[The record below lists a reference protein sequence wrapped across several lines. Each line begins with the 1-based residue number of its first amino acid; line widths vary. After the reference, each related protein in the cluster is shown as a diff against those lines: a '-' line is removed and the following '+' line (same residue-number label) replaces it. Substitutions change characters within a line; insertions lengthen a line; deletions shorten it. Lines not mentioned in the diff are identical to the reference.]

1 MSSEQPFVP
10 TIKFSKEEKVDA
22 NKEILERVAR
32 ILFVVFMADD
42 EPMSESEI
50 DELIDDSFG
59 MATVLMAVAGMEL
72 VGTNSD
78 GDYVARFKPY
88 KSLEHFGKER
98 SVQ

>member
-1 MSSEQPFVP
+1 MSSEQLFAPV
-10 TIKFSKEEKVDA
+10 IKFSQQEKVDA

-42 EPMSESEI
+42 EPMSQSEV

-59 MATVLMAVAGMEL
+59 IATVLMAVAGMDI
-72 VGTNSD
+72 VGANSK

-98 SVQ
+98 NMQ